1 MNNNDRT
8 ITIDC
13 SRPTYFYWFVLI
25 VQKDVSIRRIVQHEL
40 ETVLRIKLENTT
52 EDIRDSDFFM
62 LSDKTSEFEE
72 HFGGDKIVFPTD
84 KWMETF
90 DKQEEENDTHNEQ
103 HRGFKNGYADIG
115 FGREGVSQ
123 SAEESQKGNK
133 DIIFATPH
141 LINKNK
147 FDYKLLGNLPDLI
160 QLTADKYIFDG
171 GKELIPRQ
179 PDTRD
184 ELFAKKLREITG
196 LLYSCF
202 ESYTIVRQLLGRKED
217 VDKVSF
223 IL

>member
-1 MNNNDRT
+1 
-8 ITIDC
+8 
-13 SRPTYFYWFVLI
+13 
-25 VQKDVSIRRIVQHEL
+25 VSIRRIVQHKL
-40 ETVLRIKLENTT
+40 EKLLRIQLENTT
-52 EDIRDSDFFM
+52 EDIRDSVFFM
-62 LSDKTSEFEE
+62 MSDKTREFEE
-72 HFGGDKIVFPTD
+72 HFGGDKIDFPTD
-84 KWMETF
+84 DWMECF

-103 HRGFKNGYADIG
+103 QRGFKNGYADIG

-141 LINKNK
+141 LINKRK

-160 QLTADKYIFDG
+160 QLAADKYIFDG
-171 GKELIPRQ
+171 GRELMPRK

-184 ELFAKKLREITG
+184 ELFAKKLREISG
-196 LLYSCF
+196 LLYSRF

-223 IL
+223 VMQIIDDV

>member
-1 MNNNDRT
+1 M
-8 ITIDC
+8 
-13 SRPTYFYWFVLI
+13 
-25 VQKDVSIRRIVQHEL
+25 SIRRIVQHEL

-90 DKQEEENDTHNEQ
+90 DKQEEENDTHDEQ

-141 LINKNK
+141 LINKHK
-147 FDYKLLGNLPDLI
+147 FDYKLPRNLPDLI
-160 QLTADKYIFDG
+160 QLTADKYVFDG
-171 GKELIPRQ
+171 GR
-179 PDTRD
+179 
-184 ELFAKKLREITG
+184 
-196 LLYSCF
+196 
-202 ESYTIVRQLLGRKED
+202 
-217 VDKVSF
+217 
-223 IL
+223 